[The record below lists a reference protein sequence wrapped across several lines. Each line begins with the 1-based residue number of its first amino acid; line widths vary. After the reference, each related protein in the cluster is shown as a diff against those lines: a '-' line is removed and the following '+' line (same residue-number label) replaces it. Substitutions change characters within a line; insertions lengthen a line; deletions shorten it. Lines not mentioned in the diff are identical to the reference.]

1 MIGKVLAVL
10 CLLISA
16 NVFGTAQTML
26 SNLEATS
33 GWKSCSECAGAGGAG
48 SFANHWFKQGIT
60 SPALSGASMQF
71 FLGGTTSY
79 SNAYWWKPVAYG
91 TTATN
96 FVYDFYYYIKDPSAP
111 QALEFEVNQGLN
123 SKKYIFGTQC
133 GFKSGVWRVYDAY
146 NWRWIATSIPCSTK
160 TAYKWHHIVLEFHR
174 TSTGKSQFVTITING
189 QKYYFNRTYSPK
201 ATSIKSLNVAF
212 QMDGNRAMTD
222 YSTWLDKVNLKY
234 W

>member
-1 MIGKVLAVL
+1 MVRKSFAVVCLLVSFAVL
-10 CLLISA
+10 S
-16 NVFGTAQTML
+16 TAQTAFT
-26 SNLEATS
+26 NLESAT
-33 GWKSCSECAGAGGAG
+33 GWKSCSQCAGAGGTG
-48 SFANHWFKQGIT
+48 SFATHWFKQGIA
-60 SPALSGASMQF
+60 SPSLAGSSMQF
-71 FLGGTTSY
+71 FLGGSDNY

-96 FVYDFYYYIKDPSAP
+96 FVYDFYYYIKDSNAP

-133 GFKSGVWRVYDAY
+133 GFASGAWRVYDAY
-146 NWRWIATSIPCSTK
+146 NHRWVATTIACSSTA
-160 TAYKWHHIVLEFHR
+160 AYKWHHVVLEFHR
-174 TSTGKSQFVTITING
+174 TSTNKSQFVTISING
-189 QKYYFNRTYSPK
+189 QKFYLNREYSPK

-212 QMDGNRAMTD
+212 QMDGNKYQMD

>member
-1 MIGKVLAVL
+1 MIRRAIVFLGLVVSLGAV
-10 CLLISA
+10 SY
-16 NVFGTAQTML
+16 GQTVL
-26 SNLEATS
+26 SNLESKT
-33 GWKSCSECAGAGGAG
+33 GWKSCSECAGTAGQGT
-48 SFANHWFKQGIT
+48 FANHWFKQNVT
-60 SPALSGASMQF
+60 SPALEGASMQF
-71 FLGGTTSY
+71 FLGGTNNY

-96 FVYDFYYYIKDPSAP
+96 FVYDFYYYIKNPAAP

-133 GFKSGVWRVYDAY
+133 GFASGVWRAYDAY
-146 NWRWIATSIPCSTK
+146 NHRWVATSITCSSR

-174 TSTGKSQFVTITING
+174 TSTGKSQFVTISVNG
-189 QKYYFNRTYSPK
+189 QKSYLNRVYSPK

-212 QMDGNRAMTD
+212 QMDGNKYQTD
-222 YSTWLDKVNLKY
+222 YSTWLDKVNVKY